1 MGERRGSEGRRGG
14 KRRAKGW
21 EVKGEGMEREGRRD
35 GK

>member
-1 MGERRGSEGRRGG
+1 MESEGRRDG

-21 EVKGEGMEREGRRD
+21 EVKGEGMGSEGRKD